1 MMPQGDEVFLG
12 VDIGGTKVAAG
23 LVNNKGEILF
33 KTRTPMNSSGS
44 AEDALSC
51 VRTAIDS
58 VLSQSK
64 VEVSSIGVSTPGTV
78 DLATGTVVNPYNI
91 PCWRNYPLGP
101 AIREIYGLRTE
112 VHNDGNAA
120 GLAEALWGTG
130 VGYKLVLYATIGT
143 GIGTAIVYG
152 GRLYLGRTHSAGE
165 GGHMVINFQGPKCNC
180 GKSGCIETFAS
191 GPAIARRAQEKVQAS
206 ARDGEALLALAGGN
220 LAEIR
225 SETVARA
232 WQQGDPLATRVLEE
246 TADMLAIWFGNV
258 IDLIDPDV
266 IVVGG
271 GLSGLVA
278 SWFPRLRE
286 QTARW
291 CNNPHCR
298 EIPFVEAKYG
308 PDSGIVGAAAVCFSD
323 KNYIS

>member
-1 MMPQGDEVFLG
+1 MPERGQVYLG

-23 LVNNKGEILF
+23 LVNSEGEILF
-33 KTRTPMNSSGS
+33 KTRTPMNSTGS

-58 VLSQSK
+58 ITSSASLQ
-64 VEVSSIGVSTPGTV
+64 VSGIGISTPGTV
-78 DLATGTVVNPYNI
+78 DLRSGTVLNPYNI
-91 PCWRNYPLGP
+91 PCWRNYPLGT
-101 AIREIYGLRTE
+101 AIRECYGLPVE

-120 GLAEALWGTG
+120 GLAEALWGSG
-130 VGYKLVLYATIGT
+130 VGHKLVLYVTIGT

-152 GRLYLGRTHSAGE
+152 GRLYLGRTHAAGE
-165 GGHMVINFQGPKCNC
+165 GGHMVINFQGPKCSC
-180 GKSGCIETFAS
+180 GKSGCVEAFAA
-191 GPAIARRAQEKVQAS
+191 GPAIARRAQEQVQAS
-206 ARDGEALLALAGGN
+206 PAHGKSLLELAGGS
-220 LAEIR
+220 AVAIK

-232 WQQGDPLATRVLEE
+232 WEQQDPLATRILEE
-246 TADMLAIWFGNV
+246 TVDTLAIWFGNV
-258 IDLIDPDV
+258 IDLIEPDV

-271 GLSGLVA
+271 GLSGVVA

-286 QTARW
+286 QTVLW

-298 EIPFVEAKYG
+298 EIPFLEAKYG
-308 PDSGIVGAAAVCFSD
+308 ADSGIAGAAAVCLSG